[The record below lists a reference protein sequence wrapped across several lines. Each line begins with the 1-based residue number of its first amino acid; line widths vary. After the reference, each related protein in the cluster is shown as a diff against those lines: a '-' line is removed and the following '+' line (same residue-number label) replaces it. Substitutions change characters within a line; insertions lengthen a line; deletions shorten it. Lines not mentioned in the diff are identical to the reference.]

1 MTKKNIPT
9 EEEFARASAIL
20 KERSRGLSQVR
31 ENILTIFGGGNGVH
45 EFFILGGVG
54 KHFTVYIFYQWDREI
69 KEKED
74 LGFSA
79 DIIESVFEEM
89 DRVGRG
95 NKSEI
100 KINFEFDSNEV
111 VQKKYKGNY
120 YNRLR

>member
-45 EFFILGGVG
+45 EFFILGGAG
-54 KHFTVYIFYQWDREI
+54 KHFTAYIFYQWDREI
-69 KEKED
+69 KERED
-74 LGFSA
+74 SGFSA

-95 NKSEI
+95 NKKEI
-100 KINFEFDSNEV
+100 KINFEFDSHEV